1 MSFGNFQLHRP
12 EPSQGHV
19 YDRSSGRRH
28 AVERDGESG
37 QRLQPVGQSS
47 SAVKA
52 ESQTNLTVVTAEGDR
67 VTISLAAQAK
77 FAEASKNGPNGTSQK
92 TALSESSQVSVS
104 VEGNLSE
111 TELKDLGAL
120 INALGKATS
129 QAQSTGAPD
138 TAAVTASFSGLQS
151 LAAFAYS
158 YTQSIEG
165 GTLVDS
171 KG

>member
-12 EPSQGHV
+12 EPSQGQV
-19 YDRSSGRRH
+19 QDRSYGRRH

-37 QRLQPVGQSS
+37 QRLQPIGQSS
-47 SAVKA
+47 SAVRA

-77 FAEASKNGPNGTSQK
+77 FDAASQTGPNGNSQK
-92 TALSESSQVSVS
+92 TASSVSSQLQVS
-104 VEGNLSE
+104 VEGNLNE
-111 TELKDLGAL
+111 AELKDLGAL

-158 YTQSIEG
+158 YSQSIEG

>member
-1 MSFGNFQLHRP
+1 MSFGNFHLHRP
-12 EPSQGHV
+12 EPSQGQD
-19 YDRSSGRRH
+19 YQRSYGRTRPH
-28 AVERDGESG
+28 GRENESSP
-37 QRLQPVGQSS
+37 RLQPVRESS

-129 QAQSTGAPD
+129 QAQS
-138 TAAVTASFSGLQS
+138 
-151 LAAFAYS
+151 
-158 YTQSIEG
+158 
-165 GTLVDS
+165 
-171 KG
+171 